1 MGEVLHRFSDSFMS
15 RVTFPKDKVLGLVVE
30 DALVED
36 FLNFILGV
44 WRIDFNQRRWY
55 LFSVLKGVLVV
66 VLQKGYVKYWVDLHI
81 LRKVKSISCLRYY
94 CSNLE
99 GSNELQLKLLEGSP
113 CIY

>member
-1 MGEVLHRFSDSFMS
+1 MS

-44 WRIDFNQRRWY
+44 WRIDFNRRGWY

-66 VLQKGYVKYWVDLHI
+66 ALQERYVKYQVDSRI
-81 LRKVKSISCLRYY
+81 LREVESISCLRYH
-94 CSNLE
+94 CGDLE
-99 GSNELQLKLLEGSP
+99 GSNELRLELLEGSP